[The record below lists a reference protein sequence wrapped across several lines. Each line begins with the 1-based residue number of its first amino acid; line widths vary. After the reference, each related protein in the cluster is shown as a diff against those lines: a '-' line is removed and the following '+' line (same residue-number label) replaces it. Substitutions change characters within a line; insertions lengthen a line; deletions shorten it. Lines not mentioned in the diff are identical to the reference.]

1 MTTELN
7 SIKLSPKGQ
16 VTISSH
22 ARRQLGLKPETR
34 LLEVVI
40 NNCLVLIPQDEV
52 LSEILKKAQIG
63 MRKAGMSATKLKA
76 AINKRRTKNLS
87 KHYPELFHA

>member
-1 MTTELN
+1 MDTELN

-22 ARRQLGLKPETR
+22 ARKQLGLKPETR

-52 LSEILKKAQIG
+52 LSEILKKAQEGIQ
-63 MRKAGMSATKLKA
+63 KAGINAVKLKA
-76 AINKRRTKNLS
+76 SISKRRTKNLS
-87 KHYPELFHA
+87 KHYPELFNA